1 MVELNSGE
9 IGVVVQQNT
18 TRRLRPKVI
27 VVLDAQG
34 DKQENLVVLDLS
46 KYVKEGN
53 NESDLWIAHELQPGA
68 HGIQPNEYFL

>member
-1 MVELNSGE
+1 M
-9 IGVVVQQNT
+9 VVQQNT

-34 DKQENLVVLDLS
+34 NKQEKLVVLDLS
-46 KYVKEGN
+46 KYAKEGKN
-53 NESDLWIAHELQPGA
+53 KLDLWIAHELQPGA